1 MSLLKVRDL
10 SVSYGA
16 QAALNSVSLSV
27 GHGEIV
33 GIVGESG
40 SGKSTLA
47 LAVPR
52 LLPSIARV
60 TGGSI
65 VLDGV
70 ELLTLDEAALAR
82 VRGSGVAMVFQDP
95 MTSFSPLLP
104 IGRQLQAFMWRER
117 LTARSARGRIVD
129 MLADVGIADPDRRI
143 DAYPHELSG
152 GMLQRVAI
160 AAALLARPALIVAD
174 EPTTALDVTTEA
186 QILHLLRD
194 IRDRHGA
201 AILVISHQL
210 GVIAE
215 ICDRVAVMYGGT
227 IVEQGPVGALF
238 RRPAHPYTQALL
250 ACEPALLGD
259 NMRRLPVIAGLP
271 PRPDLSGCRFAD
283 RCPHADA
290 SCRASVPPLRSA
302 GDGHAFLCQRA
313 AA

>member
-1 MSLLKVRDL
+1 MSLLAIHDL
-10 SVSYGA
+10 SVSYSA
-16 QAALNSVSLSV
+16 RPALTSVSLSV

-52 LLPSIARV
+52 LLPPIARII
-60 TGGSI
+60 GGRI
-65 VLDGV
+65 ELDGID
-70 ELLTLDEAALAR
+70 LLALDETALAR
-82 VRGSGVAMVFQDP
+82 VRGSGLAMVFQDP

-117 LTARSARGRIVD
+117 LTARSARGRIVS
-129 MLADVGIADPDRRI
+129 MLADVGIADPERRI
-143 DAYPHELSG
+143 DSYPHELSG

-227 IVEQGPVGALF
+227 IVEEGPVGALF

-250 ACEPALLGD
+250 ACEPALLDGEA
-259 NMRRLPVIAGLP
+259 RRLPVIPGLP
-271 PRPDLSGCRFAD
+271 PNPDLPGCRFAD
-283 RCPHADA
+283 RCRHADA
-290 SCRASVPPLRSA
+290 ACRAGVPPLRSA
-302 GDGHAFLCQRA
+302 GDGHAFLCQRVA
-313 AA
+313 A